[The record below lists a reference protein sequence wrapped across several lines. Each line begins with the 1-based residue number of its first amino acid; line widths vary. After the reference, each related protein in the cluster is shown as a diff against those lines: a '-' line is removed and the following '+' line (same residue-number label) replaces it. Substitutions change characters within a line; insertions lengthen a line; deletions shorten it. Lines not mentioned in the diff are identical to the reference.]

1 MVPDTWVFHV
11 TWCDHQADMVKELS
25 LSYNRSDNSVELY
38 DPKLRRL
45 FLKRT
50 PASIPLEGHL
60 YLGNTVTIF
69 SRQLKIVDYGDEC
82 TRSDL
87 APRFRKAAVIVKP
100 HAQKHLG
107 CILQRL
113 TDSGFILSGIQTVQL
128 DHQKAK
134 RLLDIMKSPQSQPEN
149 NDTAEQTDADTQT
162 LTDGRAVVVE
172 IVGHDSKQRLEYIVG
187 AEDPAQAR
195 QQSPSSLRAA
205 YGISRTQNAV
215 LWSALEDDSLRH
227 LPEFLS
233 ATSAAT
239 LHEIGRDCSCCVIKP
254 SALRHA
260 GKIVDEILTHGF
272 RITAIQ
278 SFHLSR
284 NAADEFYEV
293 YKTVLAEYSQ
303 KWIGPCDARARLT
316 NSSLRSVSRPQVF
329 YCAMWL
335 RLHGNDR
342 HRVVMI
348 DELTQGVCLAMQV
361 EHEENDSVARL
372 RQLSGPHDPELA
384 KCVRPQSL
392 RAKFGSDRV
401 RNAVHCT
408 DLVGDALLETQYFFS
423 LLARSQQ

>member
-303 KWIGPCDARARLT
+303 
-316 NSSLRSVSRPQVF
+316 
-329 YCAMWL
+329 
-335 RLHGNDR
+335 
-342 HRVVMI
+342 MI

>member
-1 MVPDTWVFHV
+1 MVPGTWIFHV
-11 TWCDHQADMVKELS
+11 TWCDHQADTVKELT
-25 LSYNRSDNSVELY
+25 LSYHRSDNSVELY

-45 FLKRT
+45 FLRRT
-50 PASIPLEGHL
+50 PASIPLQGHL

-69 SRQLKIVDYGDEC
+69 SRQLKIVDYGDDC

-87 APRFRKAAVIVKP
+87 APRFHKAVLIVKP

-113 TDSGFILSGIQTVQL
+113 TDSGFALSGVQMVQL

-134 RLLDIMKSPQSQPEN
+134 RLLEIMKGSQSQPEN
-149 NDTAEQTDADTQT
+149 TDAAEQTDADIQI
-162 LTDGRAVVVE
+162 LTDGKAVVVE

-205 YGISRTQNAV
+205 YGFSKTQNV
-215 LWSALEDDSLRH
+215 VHWSALEDDSLRH
-227 LPEFLS
+227 LSEFLS
-233 ATSAAT
+233 ATSVAT
-239 LHEIGRDCSCCVIKP
+239 LPEIGRDCSCCVIKP

-272 RITAIQ
+272 TISAIQ
-278 SFHLSR
+278 SVHLSR

-303 KWIGPCDARARLT
+303 M
-316 NSSLRSVSRPQVF
+316 V
-329 YCAMWL
+329 
-335 RLHGNDR
+335 
-342 HRVVMI
+342 

-372 RQLSGPHDPELA
+372 RQLSGPHDPEVA

-408 DLVGDALLETQYFFS
+408 DLVGDALHEIQYFFS